1 MLKNFNKRKKYI
13 VGISSNKK
21 MEYVEVSAKS
31 KKEAK
36 NMVIDVLM
44 KCDLFPFVL
53 RDNFKLLCKKIWVY
67 KIICRNGKFHISI
80 IN

>member
-1 MLKNFNKRKKYI
+1 
-13 VGISSNKK
+13 
-21 MEYVEVSAKS
+21 
-31 KKEAK
+31 
-36 NMVIDVLM
+36 MVIDVLM

-67 KIICRNGKFHISI
+67 KIICGNEKFHISI

>member
-21 MEYVEVSAKS
+21 MEYIEVSAKS

-53 RDNFKLLCKKIWVY
+53 RDNFKLLCNKI
-67 KIICRNGKFHISI
+67 
-80 IN
+80 

>member
-13 VGISSNKK
+13 VGIGSNKK
-21 MEYVEVSAKS
+21 MEYIEVSAKS

-53 RDNFKLLCKKIWVY
+53 RDNFKLLCKKI
-67 KIICRNGKFHISI
+67 
-80 IN
+80 

>member
-13 VGISSNKK
+13 VSISSNKK
-21 MEYVEVSAKS
+21 MEYAEVSAKN

-44 KCDLFPFVL
+44 KCDLFPFVSK
-53 RDNFKLLCKKIWVY
+53 DNFQLLCKKIWVY
-67 KIICRNGKFHISI
+67 KLICRNRKIPY
-80 IN
+80 

>member
-13 VGISSNKK
+13 VSISSNKK
-21 MEYVEVSAKS
+21 MEYVEVSAKN

-44 KCDLFPFVL
+44 KCDLFPFVSK
-53 RDNFKLLCKKIWVY
+53 DNFQLDRKSVV
-67 KIICRNGKFHISI
+67 
-80 IN
+80 